1 MAGTLFVTLSDI
13 YMVKME
19 NDVVISSK
27 YIFYQRFVNIHNRQK
42 LRENGNQWL
51 SSLLKKNFIKL

>member
-27 YIFYQRFVNIHNRQK
+27 YIFYQRFINIHNRQK

>member
-42 LRENGNQWL
+42 LRENGNQ
-51 SSLLKKNFIKL
+51 

>member
-1 MAGTLFVTLSDI
+1 MAGALFVTLSDI

-27 YIFYQRFVNIHNRQK
+27 YIFYQRFINIHNRQK

-51 SSLLKKNFIKL
+51 SSLLKENFIKL